1 MNLLQIISNTKIEQ
15 AFGSVQELWVTL
27 IDSLPK
33 SHAMNMKSRIKAL
46 LTKERA
52 IELRSQ
58 NRPEGHYNQQG
69 GSMQDR
75 VSHGRNTSFGKAA
88 DGNKRKV

>member
-1 MNLLQIISNTKIEQ
+1 
-15 AFGSVQELWVTL
+15 
-27 IDSLPK
+27 
-33 SHAMNMKSRIKAL
+33 MNMRRRVEAL

-52 IELRSQ
+52 IEIRSQ

-75 VSHGRNTSFGKAA
+75 ECTTAGTQALGRQQMAARGKSETEAKEG
-88 DGNKRKV
+88 DGGGDGGMGELGWHQNAG